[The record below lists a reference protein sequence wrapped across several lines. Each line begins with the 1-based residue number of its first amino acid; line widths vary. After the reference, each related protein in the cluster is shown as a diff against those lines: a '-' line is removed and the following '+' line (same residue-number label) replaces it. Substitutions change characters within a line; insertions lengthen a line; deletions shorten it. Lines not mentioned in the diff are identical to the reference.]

1 MAKSSGGAGRTANV
15 SQAKGGSSPASKGGL
30 KTGGVATASAANATT
45 QITRVGDEYE
55 VVVRT
60 LQGKVQKF
68 TTRSV
73 DKARSRAKRLA
84 GG

>member
-1 MAKSSGGAGRTANV
+1 MAKSSGGAGRT
-15 SQAKGGSSPASKGGL
+15 SSASNPGGGL
-30 KTGGVATASAANATT
+30 TAGGVETASTGNATT
-45 QITRVGDEYE
+45 QITRIGDEYE

>member
-30 KTGGVATASAANATT
+30 KTGGVETASAANATT
-45 QITRVGDEYE
+45 QITRVGNEYE